1 MDFTTMT
8 EKELDE
14 IIREASLE
22 KEHREFVRMNQLDD
36 NLMTAIHEFI
46 DAGGRIEFEVN
57 TKSSYG
63 NYIVWDCREDIETD
77 FEGKTICFHI
87 NE

>member
-8 EKELDE
+8 KKELDE

-57 TKSSYG
+57 TKSSYS
-63 NYIVWDCREDIETD
+63 NYIVWDCREDIETS

>member
-8 EKELDE
+8 EKELDNL
-14 IIREASLE
+14 IREASLE

-36 NLMTAIHEFI
+36 NLMAAIHAFI
-46 DAGGRIEFEVN
+46 DAGGRIKFEITPN
-57 TKSSYG
+57 SYS
-63 NYIVWDCREDIETD
+63 NYVVWDCREDIETG
-77 FEGKTICFHI
+77 FEGKTICLHI

>member
-14 IIREASLE
+14 VIHEASLE
-22 KEHREFVRMNQLDD
+22 KEHREFVRINQLDD

-46 DAGGRIEFEVN
+46 DAGGRIEFEVTPN
-57 TKSSYG
+57 SYS
-63 NYIVWDCREDIETD
+63 NYVVWDCLEDIETD
-77 FEGKTICFHI
+77 FEGKAIHFRI
-87 NE
+87 DG

>member
-14 IIREASLE
+14 VIREASLE
-22 KEHREFVRMNQLDD
+22 KEHRKFMRMNQLDD
-36 NLMTAIHEFI
+36 NLMAAIHEFI
-46 DAGGRIEFEVN
+46 DAGGRIEFETN
-57 TKSSYG
+57 SRSSYS

-77 FEGKTICFHI
+77 FEGKAIHFRI
-87 NE
+87 DG